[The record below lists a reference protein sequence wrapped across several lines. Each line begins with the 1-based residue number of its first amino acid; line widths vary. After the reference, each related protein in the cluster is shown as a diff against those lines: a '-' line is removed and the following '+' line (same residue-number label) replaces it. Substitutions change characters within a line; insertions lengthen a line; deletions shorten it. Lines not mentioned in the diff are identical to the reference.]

1 MILLMEGIV
10 MCFILLIY
18 CAVGIANGPVG
29 LVVLYEDDVQ
39 ARVVELGLT
48 TKEKIRKSF
57 IISCIVLF
65 LPLVTLIPAMVYGIN
80 GATGFWDGFWQ
91 MTVILLIM
99 GLFDWFF
106 IDWYWVGHTK
116 AWIIPGTEDLQP
128 YIPKKVLI
136 RKWVGTIIGY
146 PLIAAVIAGVMTLN
160 DMDKDFLL
168 IAKDDELGRKLQ
180 DLDLPVNKRS
190 KKGDK

>member
-39 ARVVELGLT
+39 ASVVELGLT

-80 GATGFWDGFWQ
+80 GAIGFWDGFWQ

-99 GLFDWFF
+99 GLFDRFF

-146 PLIAAVIAGVMTLN
+146 PLIAAVIAGVMTL
-160 DMDKDFLL
+160 
-168 IAKDDELGRKLQ
+168 I
-180 DLDLPVNKRS
+180 
-190 KKGDK
+190 

>member
-18 CAVGIANGPVG
+18 CTVGIANGPVG

-48 TKEKIRKSF
+48 TKEKIKKRF

-65 LPLVTLIPAMVYGIN
+65 LPLVTLIPAFVYGIN

-99 GLFDWFF
+99 GLFDRFF

-146 PLIAAVIAGVMTLN
+146 PIIAAAIAGFM
-160 DMDKDFLL
+160 ML
-168 IAKDDELGRKLQ
+168 I
-180 DLDLPVNKRS
+180 
-190 KKGDK
+190 

>member
-1 MILLMEGIV
+1 MILIMESIV
-10 MCFILLIY
+10 MCFILLLY

-39 ARVVELGLT
+39 ARVVGLGLT
-48 TKEKIRKSF
+48 TKEKIKKSF
-57 IISCIVLF
+57 IISCVVLF

-99 GLFDWFF
+99 GLFDRFF

-146 PLIAAVIAGVMTLN
+146 PIIAAAIAGFM
-160 DMDKDFLL
+160 ML
-168 IAKDDELGRKLQ
+168 I
-180 DLDLPVNKRS
+180 
-190 KKGDK
+190 